1 MHEEQGNLITT
12 NRISCFIKRAP
23 KSFVV
28 HVEVVKHDHT
38 THTDKSALKS
48 FFWNYSH
55 LFNLACRL
63 DLKKLKLPQTLK

>member
-38 THTDKSALKS
+38 THTDKSALRS
-48 FFWNYSH
+48 FFSGITVIYSI
-55 LFNLACRL
+55 
-63 DLKKLKLPQTLK
+63 